1 MTAAVGPTP
10 FQGIPKRHQVLT
22 LDPLTI
28 KKEGLSNAIST
39 ACEVISKKINSIL
52 ILDNRIEAAYLLG
65 SIVSGRLHDQSDIDL
80 AILPNTPP
88 AFSTIDRLSLAS
100 RLREALPYEVDI
112 GILGTQDVIY
122 ASQAILHGHCIFF
135 RDEFKKDLFVAT
147 CLALYVELKRQRI
160 EVERAYQT

>member
-1 MTAAVGPTP
+1 M
-10 FQGIPKRHQVLT
+10 LT
-22 LDPLTI
+22 LHPLTR
-28 KKEGLSNAIST
+28 KKENSSNAKSIT
-39 ACEVISKKINSIL
+39 YGEISKIISSIL

-65 SIVSGRLHDQSDIDL
+65 SIVSGRLHDKSDIDL
-80 AILPNTPP
+80 AILPNPP
-88 AFSTIDRLSLAS
+88 ASFSTIDRLSLAS

-135 RDEFKKDLFVAT
+135 RDGFKKDLFAAT

-160 EVERAYQT
+160 EVECAYQT